1 MSVMTPR
8 APMVAKSAREPVGN
22 NPLPAARA
30 VKSPPT
36 PRRRGRPPL
45 CAPEQVIDEIRSEAA
60 AGRLF
65 RVHLD
70 RPALYAR
77 ARRLWGSW
85 AGALRAAGLDPRSI
99 LDASRARAIET
110 RRRKHQDAVL

>member
-8 APMVAKSAREPVGN
+8 APMITRG
-22 NPLPAARA
+22 ARA
-30 VKSPPT
+30 ATGGNPPPARAAAAAT

-45 CAPEQVIDEIRSEAA
+45 CAPEQVLEDIRAEAK

-85 AGALRAAGLDPRSI
+85 AGALLAAGLDPGRI
-99 LDASRARAIET
+99 LDASRLRAIET
-110 RRRKHQDAVL
+110 RRRKHQDAVP